1 MDDDKKSS
9 DGMAMRNKEKDG
21 KKDMNDDKDGKMKGR
36 RGKKMMKMDLE
47 DMK

>member
-21 KKDMNDDKDGKMKGR
+21 KKDMDDDKDGKMKGR